1 MNEQQL
7 IRGLQQKQE
16 AAFKVLVETYKDRM
30 YNTVLGFVLNSIDA
44 EDVVQ
49 DVFIKVY
56 ESFRQ
61 YKGDATLGTWI
72 YRIAVNM
79 SLDFIKRKNR
89 KKRTTT
95 LLSWFGA
102 GQKENNE
109 PADFIHPGVLA
120 ENKERS
126 VQLFKAMQALPVDQ
140 QTAFILQKVEGL
152 NQKDI
157 AWVMNIKE
165 GAVES
170 LLTRAKAN
178 LRKHLTEYYSS

>member
-7 IRGLQQKQE
+7 IQGVRQKQE
-16 AAFKVLVETYKDRM
+16 AAFRVLVEMYKDRM
-30 YNTVLGFVLNSIDA
+30 YNTVLGFVQNTADA

-56 ESFRQ
+56 ESFHQ
-61 YKGDATLGTWI
+61 YKAEAALGTWI
-72 YRIAVNM
+72 YRIAVTQ
-79 SLDFIKRKNR
+79 SLDFIRRKNR
-89 KKRTTT
+89 KKRAGTF
-95 LLSWFGA
+95 LSWFGST
-102 GQKENNE
+102 QHEESE
-109 PADFIHPGVLA
+109 PQELNHPGVMA

-126 VQLFKAMQALPVDQ
+126 SHLFKAIRQLPENQ

-157 AWVMNIKE
+157 ALVMNIKE

-170 LLTRAKAN
+170 LLSRAKVN
-178 LRKHLTEYYSS
+178 LRKQLTEYYSA